1 MAQFKHNKRLQLS
14 IGIGVLVLILVPV
27 IVNLLRG
34 S

>member
-1 MAQFKHNKRLQLS
+1 MAQFKHNKRLQLF
-14 IGIGVLVLILVPV
+14 IGLGVFMLILVPV